1 MSETTSSLIENL
13 TIQQAIILA
22 IAAMALSVVVL
33 AIPMLIWTGQKDNA
47 KLHKV
52 PVAIGA
58 LMLAGSLVG
67 SAALM
72 MTVQEARAHGLYT
85 TDTKVMP
92 LREQIAKS
100 PIDQSEEFAKYLE
113 ENDSPKSTIVI
124 LYRLTCEDCE
134 AVFEDL
140 SHEMLTMP
148 GTIFWVSSRSATGT
162 ELRDLYD
169 IRRVPTVLYFDGEG
183 RPSMATLA
191 TKDAN
196 GNTKLDQSVIALMR
210 AKMLA
215 ASADTVASDETTD
228 ATETT
233 DTTDTANNDTVE
245 DENVKEDQNS
255 KQIKEV
261 TQP

>member
-1 MSETTSSLIENL
+1 VSETISSLIENL

-22 IAAMALSVVVL
+22 VAAIATSLVIL
-33 AIPMLIWTGQKDNA
+33 AIPMLIWSGRRDGA
-47 KLHKV
+47 KLHKI

-67 SAALM
+67 STVLM
-72 MTVQEARAHGLYT
+72 LTVKEARAHGLYT

-100 PIDQSEEFAKYLE
+100 PVDQSEEFARYLE
-113 ENDSPKSTIVI
+113 ENDSPKSVIVI

-196 GNTKLDQSVIALMR
+196 GNVKLDQSVITLMR

-215 ASADTVASDETTD
+215 ASVETTD
-228 ATETT
+228 MTDAT
-233 DTTDTANNDTVE
+233 DTTKSGTDEDKTAE
-245 DENVKEDQNS
+245 QVKEDEQS
-255 KQIKEV
+255 
-261 TQP
+261 